1 MELSQNILI
10 ILVIVGL
17 VAFFVLNQ
25 KKSRAIDGVPDTDPK
40 EITIDLEFW
49 RAEHAKEYSPYNA
62 DNLAPPD
69 SELESYARQRIAGGH
84 VRP

>member
-25 KKSRAIDGVPDTDPK
+25 KKNRAIDGVPDTDPK

-49 RAEHAKEYSPYNA
+49 RAAHAKEYGPYNA
-62 DNLAPPD
+62 DNLPPFD
-69 SELESYARQRIAGGH
+69 SELESYARQHIADGH